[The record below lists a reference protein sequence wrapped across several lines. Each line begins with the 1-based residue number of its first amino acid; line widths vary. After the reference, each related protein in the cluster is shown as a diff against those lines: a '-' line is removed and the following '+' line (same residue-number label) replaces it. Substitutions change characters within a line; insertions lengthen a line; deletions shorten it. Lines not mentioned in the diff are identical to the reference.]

1 MSYITSS
8 NRMFCLIQDLTSKTL
23 PMTLFFKM
31 ERTLVTFSLTSM
43 LKLRV
48 AVIQMRKGT
57 LYHKIFEKC
66 KLEK

>member
-1 MSYITSS
+1 MSHITSS
-8 NRMFCLIQDLTSKTL
+8 NRMFCLIQDLMSKTL
-23 PMTLFFKM
+23 PMTLFLKM

-57 LYHKIFEKC
+57 LYHKTFEKC